1 MKTVT
6 IEDLKQFVF
15 IENPVYAPD
24 GKSLAFIK
32 ATVDEKNNGYH
43 RDLYLVKD
51 GMVRQYT
58 AKENTSFVLWNDE
71 TEMII
76 SRKAETP
83 GTTELLKLS
92 VDGGEAIPWMA
103 LPFPLVK
110 LHKLDNGNYVV
121 IGSVK
126 ADEPDAWKVKAQ
138 KKEED
143 QSSCTVVDELPYWM
157 NGAGY
162 INKDRNCMFV
172 IRDGTV
178 DRITGINMNVDE
190 AVVDGNRM
198 YYTCS
203 KKDPSICL
211 YQKLYCYDGNT
222 GEISCIYDAWTHSIQ
237 NLYIVNGTLYFQA
250 SDMREYGVNETGKI
264 CTIKNGTIVTVCKP
278 DRSMYNSV
286 ASDIA
291 LGGGKQSA
299 VMDGALY
306 SLETDEDHTRIVRYD
321 EDGKKTII
329 KDAEETLFC
338 MDAADHRIAYVS
350 SSPSSLQELYELDVN
365 TGEVTKLTD
374 FNDAYLQDIEISIPE
389 RVDYESEGKELHGWV
404 IKPVGYEKGKKYP
417 CVLDVH
423 GGPRTVYGS
432 SFFHEMQVWAAEGYF
447 VCFTNIKG
455 SDGRGDVFADIRG
468 DYGGEDYRDLMTFMD
483 RVLETYPDIDENRLC
498 ETGGSYGGFMTNWII
513 THTDCFCCA
522 ASQRSI
528 ASWISFSLIADIG
541 PQFGTDQC
549 GAEKNWDDAT
559 FDKLWQ
565 HSPLKYIRNA
575 HTPTLFIHS
584 DQDYR
589 CPLSE
594 GMQMMQGLA
603 VQGVETRMCIFH
615 AENHELSRSGKPAN
629 RLRRLHEITDW
640 FEKHTK
646 S

>member
-157 NGAGY
+157 NGSGY
-162 INKDRNCMFV
+162 INKDRNCLFV

-178 DRITGINMNVDE
+178 DRITGADWNVDE
-190 AVVDGNRM
+190 TVVDGNRM

-250 SDMREYGVNETGKI
+250 SDMRE
-264 CTIKNGTIVTVCKP
+264 
-278 DRSMYNSV
+278 
-286 ASDIA
+286 
-291 LGGGKQSA
+291 
-299 VMDGALY
+299 
-306 SLETDEDHTRIVRYD
+306 
-321 EDGKKTII
+321 
-329 KDAEETLFC
+329 
-338 MDAADHRIAYVS
+338 
-350 SSPSSLQELYELDVN
+350 
-365 TGEVTKLTD
+365 
-374 FNDAYLQDIEISIPE
+374 
-389 RVDYESEGKELHGWV
+389 
-404 IKPVGYEKGKKYP
+404 
-417 CVLDVH
+417 
-423 GGPRTVYGS
+423 
-432 SFFHEMQVWAAEGYF
+432 
-447 VCFTNIKG
+447 
-455 SDGRGDVFADIRG
+455 
-468 DYGGEDYRDLMTFMD
+468 
-483 RVLETYPDIDENRLC
+483 
-498 ETGGSYGGFMTNWII
+498 
-513 THTDCFCCA
+513 
-522 ASQRSI
+522 
-528 ASWISFSLIADIG
+528 
-541 PQFGTDQC
+541 
-549 GAEKNWDDAT
+549 
-559 FDKLWQ
+559 
-565 HSPLKYIRNA
+565 
-575 HTPTLFIHS
+575 
-584 DQDYR
+584 
-589 CPLSE
+589 
-594 GMQMMQGLA
+594 
-603 VQGVETRMCIFH
+603 
-615 AENHELSRSGKPAN
+615 
-629 RLRRLHEITDW
+629 
-640 FEKHTK
+640 
-646 S
+646 